1 MRAFDGTIAMGH
13 NPTFRQ
19 IQATARILLIC
30 PDCGQG
36 NAEFADRL
44 RAMSMFHCNGDGC
57 DYIFDLAVPR
67 QGVASGLAEVWRRFY
82 AALYPVRG
90 QGSR

>member
-1 MRAFDGTIAMGH
+1 MGH

-67 QGVASGLAEVWRRFY
+67 QGVASGLAEVWRRFC
-82 AALYPVRG
+82 AALYPARR
-90 QGSR
+90 QGAR